1 MGAEYPY
8 AERLSLT
15 EVLLV
20 FVSLLLL
27 VANFLWLRGSRR
39 IASCLRRV
47 LTRFAS
53 GLLLVISLIATIAAG
68 YYFWYTHRPIPAE
81 TQQALFEGITYT
93 RETRSNPHPL
103 VIHVATVDLN
113 APGIAFLV
121 TPPQPNGG
129 RQLRART
136 TSTFLTEFGLQLAIN
151 GDFFL
156 PWWSYSPFHYTP
168 RPGEP
173 VDVYG
178 FASSKGQVY
187 SKGDAT
193 RYPTLYISSDNR
205 AQLGAPIG
213 EVYNAISG
221 NVIFVERGKVTDGAY
236 REAYH
241 IDPHPR
247 TAVGLTKDSRTLVI
261 VVVDGRQPNYSE
273 GISLGELA
281 EIMIKY
287 GAETALNLD
296 GGGSSAL
303 IIQGQNGG
311 SSALNSPIDNLIP
324 GRERTVGNH
333 LGIFARRLVAS
344 RP

>member
-1 MGAEYPY
+1 
-8 AERLSLT
+8 LT

-27 VANFLWLRGSRR
+27 VANFLWLRRAQR
-39 IASCLRRV
+39 IASRLRRV

-93 RETRSNPHPL
+93 RETRSSPHPL

-151 GDFFL
+151 GDFF
-156 PWWSYSPFHYTP
+156 SPFWSNSPFDYGP
-168 RPGEP
+168 QAGDP
-173 VDVYG
+173 VDIYG
-178 FASSKGQVY
+178 FASSKGEVY
-187 SKGDAT
+187 SKGDPAK
-193 RYPTLYISSDNR
+193 YPTLYISADNR
-205 AQLGAPIG
+205 AQFSSPVG

-221 NVIFVERGKVTDGAY
+221 NVIFIEQGKVTDGAF

-247 TAVGLTKDSRTLVI
+247 TAVGLTKDGRILVI

-273 GISLGELA
+273 GISLGDLA

-287 GAETALNLD
+287 GVETALNLD

-311 SSALNSPIDNLIP
+311 THALNSPIDNRIP
-324 GRERTVGNH
+324 GRERVVGNH

>member
-1 MGAEYPY
+1 
-8 AERLSLT
+8 LII
-15 EVLLV
+15 
-20 FVSLLLL
+20 SLLL
-27 VANFLWLRGSRR
+27 V
-39 IASCLRRV
+39 
-47 LTRFAS
+47 
-53 GLLLVISLIATIAAG
+53 IAAG
-68 YYFWYTHRPIPAE
+68 YYFWYHHRPIP
-81 TQQALFEGITYT
+81 TNVRQTLFEGIAYV
-93 RETRSNPHPL
+93 RESRSTPRPL
-103 VIHVATVDLN
+103 VIHVVIVDLR

-136 TSTFLTEFGLQLAIN
+136 TSTFLNEFGLQLAIN

-156 PWWSYSPFHYTP
+156 PWWSYSPFHYAP

-178 FASSKGQVY
+178 FASSKGQIY
-187 SKGDAT
+187 AKGDPA
-193 RYPTLYISSDNR
+193 RYPTLYISADNH
-205 AQLGAPIG
+205 AQFGTPIG

-221 NVIFVERGKVTDGAY
+221 NALFVEQGKVTDAAF

-247 TAVGLTKDSRTLVI
+247 TAVGLTKDGRTLVI

-281 EIMIKY
+281 EIMIAY
-287 GAETALNLD
+287 GVETALNLD

-311 SSALNSPIDNLIP
+311 SLALNSPIDNLIP

-333 LGIFARRLVAS
+333 LGVYARKLVAS

>member
-1 MGAEYPY
+1 MGGKYLY
-8 AERLSLT
+8 AERLPLT

-20 FVSLLLL
+20 IVSLLLL
-27 VANFLWLRGSRR
+27 VGTFLGFWRSRR
-39 IASCLRRV
+39 IAGRIWRNVTSI
-47 LTRFAS
+47 TAGS
-53 GLLLVISLIATIAAG
+53 LLVISFLLSIAAG
-68 YYFWYTHRPIPAE
+68 YYFWYNHRPIPAN
-81 TQQALFEGITYT
+81 TQQTLFEGITYT
-93 RETRSNPHPL
+93 RESRSTPRPL

-113 APGIAFLV
+113 TPGIAFLV

-151 GDFFL
+151 GDFF
-156 PWWSYSPFHYTP
+156 SPFWSNSPFDYGPHA
-168 RPGEP
+168 GEP
-173 VDVYG
+173 VDIYG

-187 SKGDAT
+187 STGDPAK
-193 RYPTLYISSDNR
+193 YPTLYISLDNR
-205 AQLGAPIG
+205 AQFGTPMG
-213 EVYNAISG
+213 EIYNAISG
-221 NVIFVERGKVTDGAY
+221 NVIFIEQGKVTDGAY

-247 TAVGLTKDSRTLVI
+247 TAVGLTKDGRTLII

-273 GISLGELA
+273 GISLAELA

-287 GAETALNLD
+287 GVETALNLD

-311 SSALNSPIDNLIP
+311 SLALNSPIDNRIP
-324 GRERTVGNH
+324 GRERVVGNH
-333 LGIFARRLVAS
+333 LGIFARKLVAS